1 MGKIILTPIPKQIP
15 EKKSDTGIIRL
26 VRVSKIEEEESPPVS
41 VSEFLLAQAE
51 KEECNLYGII
61 DSARDEDVFRHLI
74 TGYVQYRSLFQ
85 GTMDEQSY
93 GVSGFLVD
101 CKKESLLFQW
111 MTKDSWG
118 NSCCIFFTSKSSFDE
133 LFSHF
138 QKFNRVYLEDDEV
151 VLFRYYDPRVLRVY
165 LPTCNRNEI
174 EIFFGDVISFFAE
187 NNNGNEINVYNKNG
201 MGTGPDI
208 LLISKH
214 KILKPDAGNT

>member
-1 MGKIILTPIPKQIP
+1 VGKIILTPLPKRTP
-15 EKKSDTGIIRL
+15 ENKSDSGVIRL
-26 VRVSKIEEEESPPVS
+26 IPVSKIEVDESPSVS
-41 VSEFLLAQAE
+41 VSVFLLEQAE

-61 DSARDEDVFRHLI
+61 DSARNEDVFRYLI
-74 TGYVQYRSLFQ
+74 TGNVQYRSLFQ

-93 GVSGFLVD
+93 GVSGFLVE

-111 MTKDSWG
+111 MTEDAWG
-118 NSCCIFFTSKSSFDE
+118 DSCCIFFTSKLSFDE

-165 LPTCNRNEI
+165 LPTCNRGEI
-174 EIFFGDVISFFAE
+174 EVFFGNVFSFYAE
-187 NNNGNEINVYNKNG
+187 NADGNEIDVYNKNI
-201 MGTGPDI
+201 MGSGPDI

-214 KILKPDAGNT
+214 KILKPDVGNT